1 MAGSPAAS
9 LARGRGVQFSGC
21 IASEELGAVGAG
33 IEGWLDNPGLVVSMT
48 QDHIA
53 LASRQAMVIET
64 GWKHPEDPQ
73 PSVLVH
79 VECMEAGERVTAIQ
93 WVVLHNC
100 VAVAVGTSHGS
111 LLFYSQKGTLLLK
124 QVSSIFSKYRIHQGT
139 VVSYLTKQVHC
150 RLGTKHS
157 DFSGSFII
165 YGRFFRMAQFYD
177 LVSAGIMLWVAIQK
191 TFVFFSRGLFC
202 A

>member
-1 MAGSPAAS
+1 M
-9 LARGRGVQFSGC
+9 QFSGC

-124 QVSSIFSKYRIHQGT
+124 QVFPNGPI
-139 VVSYLTKQVHC
+139 L
-150 RLGTKHS
+150 RLGVRGNYVM
-157 DFSGSFII
+157 GSNTEDLCLLFPRSILRI
-165 YGRFFRMAQFYD
+165 DVYD
-177 LVSAGIMLWVAIQK
+177 LRASSGD
-191 TFVFFSRGLFC
+191 R
-202 A
+202 